1 MSPLERCFSRKLLVI
16 RADTVPLPD
25 PGGPIIITRKIL
37 WRDIPARFFCP
48 AFQCRA
54 AYLRCRGGNHSW
66 MRNWI
71 RFHFLLLEV
80 CNVAQRGGGLCS
92 PSTLTQPS
100 LHFLP
105 CYRETNEE
113 EEVQRRRGGGGGWM
127 LQCRSKQRWVDSE
140 LNKASFSNSSR
151 FTFCF
156 YCITGLCNCSK
167 AD

>member
-1 MSPLERCFSRKLLVI
+1 MFALKMSPLERCFSRKLLVI

-54 AYLRCRGGNHSW
+54 AYLRCGGGNHSW

-105 CYRETNEE
+105 CCRETNEE
-113 EEVQRRRGGGGGWM
+113 EEVQRRRGGGGVDAPMSVKAAVGGLRAKQSFI
-127 LQCRSKQRWVDSE
+127 LQLFAVYILLLLYNRVM
-140 LNKASFSNSSR
+140 
-151 FTFCF
+151 
-156 YCITGLCNCSK
+156 
-167 AD
+167 